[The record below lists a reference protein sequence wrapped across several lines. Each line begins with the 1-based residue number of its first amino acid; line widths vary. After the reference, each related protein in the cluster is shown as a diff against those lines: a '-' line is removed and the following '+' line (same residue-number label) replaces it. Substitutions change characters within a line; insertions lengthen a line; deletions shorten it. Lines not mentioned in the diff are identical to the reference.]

1 MNLDFTQKFVWVGPL
16 KTVNFLAIFEVDKSW
31 HSLDSML
38 LRNIFT
44 RVNVDLYKNSVF
56 IK

>member
-1 MNLDFTQKFVWVGPL
+1 MNLDFVQKFVWVGAL